1 VRRRGGPRETRAAFE
16 PEFHPMKILFDFLPV
31 ILFFGT
37 FKYAEA
43 HTDAAARFAT
53 EHLGFLVSGGVV
65 GTEEAPVLLATLV
78 VILATLVQV
87 GVQLVR
93 GKKVDMMLWVTFG
106 LVVVLGGA
114 TIWFHNATFIKW
126 KPSVLY
132 WVMALAFWLSQAIW
146 GKNLLQALIGEQLEL
161 PAVVWRRL
169 NWAWVAFFALMGVL
183 NLYVAYS
190 FSTATWASFKAFGA
204 TGLML
209 VFMVAQGFYLSR
221 HLKPVT
227 EPVDPSSGRLGPVAP
242 PASDK

>member
-1 VRRRGGPRETRAAFE
+1 
-16 PEFHPMKILFDFLPV
+16 MKFFFDFLPV

-43 HTDAAARFAT
+43 RTEVAAAFAT

-78 VILATLVQV
+78 VIVATLLQV
-87 GVQLVR
+87 GVQLAR
-93 GKKVDMMLWVTFG
+93 GKKVDVMLWVTFG

-132 WVMALAFWLSQAIW
+132 WVMGLGFWLSQAIFR
-146 GKNLLQALIGEQLEL
+146 KNLLQSLMGEQLEL
-161 PAVVWRRL
+161 PAAIWQRL
-169 NWAWVAFFALMGVL
+169 NLAWVAFFALMGVL

-190 FSTATWASFKAFGA
+190 FSTSTWASFKAFGA

-221 HLKPVT
+221 HLKPA
-227 EPVDPSSGRLGPVAP
+227 PADPPESQQGRLGPVSRP
-242 PASDK
+242 TPDK